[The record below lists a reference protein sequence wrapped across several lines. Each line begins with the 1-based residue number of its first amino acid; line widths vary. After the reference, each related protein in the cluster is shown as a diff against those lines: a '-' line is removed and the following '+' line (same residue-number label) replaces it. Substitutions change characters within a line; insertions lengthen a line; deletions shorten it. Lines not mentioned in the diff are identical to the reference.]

1 MADNE
6 VISAILSATADQ
18 PADVAMQ
25 LSLWTNGPGIA
36 PPPLEIKAK
45 LYVADGPQ
53 IQKATYYVVGDYV
66 NVRDAPAGLVVAR
79 PVRGT
84 QIDVDMLT
92 VKDIAPNKWAKII
105 SANYAGNWVGINVL
119 SAARP

>member
-6 VISAILSATADQ
+6 VISAILSATADK

-25 LSLWTNGPGIA
+25 LSLWTNGQGQP

-53 IQKATYYVVGDYV
+53 VQKATYYVVGDYV
-66 NVRDAPAGLVVAR
+66 NVRDAPAGAIVAK

-92 VKDIAPNKWAKII
+92 VKDIPPNKWAKILTP
-105 SANYAGNWVGINVL
+105 AWAGNWVGINVL
-119 SAARP
+119 RPA